1 MTDSDRNCRLEITQ
15 EGCDLLESGE
25 LCAEMQLMLRVALA
39 CPGITDEELQNTL
52 RDLESEFGVE
62 GALDLI
68 RKGRIEFGRLQ

>member
-1 MTDSDRNCRLEITQ
+1 
-15 EGCDLLESGE
+15 
-25 LCAEMQLMLRVALA
+25 MQLMLRVALA